1 MTGSVARLEF
11 LTANFFEL
19 QEIQFDTLPLI
30 MSKIGGIYALL
41 VPIIAVVLFDRR
53 AFIKNLVRKIK
64 QIPGW
69 EDKTYKEVEYEV
81 STKLSFV
88 ELFKLHL
95 EVKKSN
101 LRFED
106 VT

>member
-1 MTGSVARLEF
+1 M
-11 LTANFFEL
+11 
-19 QEIQFDTLPLI
+19 PLI
-30 MSKIGGIYALL
+30 LSKIGGIYALL
-41 VPIIAVVLFDRR
+41 VPVIAVALFDRR

-69 EDKTYKEVEYEV
+69 EDKSYKEVELEV

-95 EVKKSN
+95 QVNKNNLDVK
-101 LRFED
+101 ED
-106 VT
+106 IFN